1 MRKGEKIYRL
11 VIKFNDS
18 TGECSG
24 IYESC
29 DRAYED
35 SDESYE
41 LNGSEYIEQYI
52 NLSDIIPEE
61 RLDLTDDIG
70 VVGIA

>member
-11 VIKFNDS
+11 IIKYNDR
-18 TGECSG
+18 TGECTG

-29 DRAYED
+29 DRVEED
-35 SDESYE
+35 YDESYE
-41 LNGSEYIEQYI
+41 LNGSEYVEHYI
-52 NLSDIIPEE
+52 CLSDVIPEKW
-61 RLDLTDDIG
+61 LDLTDDIG